1 MAILENKIVLSLED
15 LEENLGAQKFRKFV
29 SDSED
34 GFLRK
39 IEDISNYIISHE
51 KIRAV
56 FVSGPTSS
64 GKTTFADRLVSRLT
78 AMGKSALR
86 LSLDDYYNM
95 NQVEHDSD
103 GRPDYESPSTIDNE
117 KAVSDIHQL
126 LAGET
131 VALQAF
137 DFQSRIQVCA
147 SESSAKALHNEGLL
161 LVEGL
166 HGLSLHI
173 AGQIPRDEW
182 VGIFI
187 MPWAEIVADRRLF
200 DSKDIRML
208 RRIVRDDRHRGAHA
222 LATLDYWPMVLSS
235 EQRCF
240 DEYLKN
246 ADFYVNSMLAY
257 ESMVVA
263 PLAWMDISEAIS
275 RFEKNRLEPSVF
287 MSKVSSQKSFANL
300 DLALASAN
308 KLLRDLARIPAV
320 NPAFVPDHSIL
331 NEFL

>member
-1 MAILENKIVLSLED
+1 
-15 LEENLGAQKFRKFV
+15 
-29 SDSED
+29 
-34 GFLRK
+34 
-39 IEDISNYIISHE
+39 
-51 KIRAV
+51 
-56 FVSGPTSS
+56 
-64 GKTTFADRLVSRLT
+64 
-78 AMGKSALR
+78 
-86 LSLDDYYNM
+86 
-95 NQVEHDSD
+95 
-103 GRPDYESPSTIDNE
+103 
-117 KAVSDIHQL
+117 
-126 LAGET
+126 
-131 VALQAF
+131 
-137 DFQSRIQVCA
+137 
-147 SESSAKALHNEGLL
+147 
-161 LVEGL
+161 
-166 HGLSLHI
+166 
-173 AGQIPRDEW
+173 
-182 VGIFI
+182 
-187 MPWAEIVADRRLF
+187 
-200 DSKDIRML
+200 ML

-287 MSKVSSQKSFANL
+287 MSKESSQKAFADL
-300 DLALASAN
+300 DLALVSAN